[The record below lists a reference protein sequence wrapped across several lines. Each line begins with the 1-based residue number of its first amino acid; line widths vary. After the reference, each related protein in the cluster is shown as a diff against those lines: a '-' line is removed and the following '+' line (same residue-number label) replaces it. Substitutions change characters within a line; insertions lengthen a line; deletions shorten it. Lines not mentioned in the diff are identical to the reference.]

1 MHTGFIAATRDDRAR
16 SGAQPR
22 DTRYRYRN
30 RCGSMF
36 DPRRRE
42 FVPLLGGAAVY
53 PSPAN
58 SQEKIDAALR
68 PRRVCVR

>member
-1 MHTGFIAATRDDRAR
+1 MLTGFIAATRDDRAR

-22 DTRYRYRN
+22 DTRYRN

>member
-1 MHTGFIAATRDDRAR
+1 MRTDFIAAARPDRAR
-16 SGAQPR
+16 SGSHPGAA
-22 DTRYRYRN
+22 RYRK

-42 FVPLLGGAAVY
+42 FIPLLGGAAVY
-53 PSPAN
+53 PSPPN

-68 PRRVCVR
+68 PASRMR